1 MKLNLRALLL
11 AGAILWGGV
20 LLIMSV
26 ANSVCSGYGGA
37 FISLMAS
44 VYPGYHGT
52 ASVVDVIVG
61 TLYAAFILALF
72 ESFVSWGL
80 GATWVMPSWFLVFFG
95 VLAFRPSGLMGTWG

>member
-1 MKLNLRALLL
+1 MKLNLRALVV

-20 LLIMSV
+20 FFMMSV
-26 ANSVCSGYGGA
+26 ANAVCSGYGEA

-61 TLYAAFILALF
+61 TLYAAFD
-72 ESFVSWGL
+72 
-80 GATWVMPSWFLVFFG
+80 GAVLW
-95 VLAFRPSGLMGTWG
+95 LAFGLLYNCFASRS